1 MSLYKNKYRVESARL
16 KNWDYSSEGYYF
28 ITICIHNREQI
39 LGDII
44 SDKMVLSDIGKI
56 VEKEWLKSF
65 EIRRELFCDTYCIM
79 PNHIH
84 GIVVINNDD
93 NKPVET
99 HGHAI
104 PVQTHGRASLQTDK
118 LQRMPKSISS
128 FVAGFKS
135 SATKLTNEYRGTQG
149 NPLWQTRF
157 HDHVIRN
164 EKELERIREYILNN
178 QLNWIKDCFFE

>member
-104 PVQTHGRASLQTDK
+104 PVQTHAVRLYKPINYNVCRNQ
-118 LQRMPKSISS
+118 
-128 FVAGFKS
+128 
-135 SATKLTNEYRGTQG
+135 YHH
-149 NPLWQTRF
+149 LWQ
-157 HDHVIRN
+157 D
-164 EKELERIREYILNN
+164 LNHRLQN
-178 QLNWIKDCFFE
+178 

>member
-1 MSLYKNKYRVESARL
+1 MSLYRNKYRIESARL

-39 LGDII
+39 LGNII
-44 SDKMVLSDIGKI
+44 SNEMVLSDIGKI

-93 NKPVET
+93 GPVET
-99 HGHAI
+99 HGRGVF
-104 PVQTHGRASLQTDK
+104 VQTHGRASLQTDK

-135 SATKLTNEYRGTQG
+135 SATKLTNEHRGTQG
-149 NPLWQTRF
+149 NHLWQPRF
-157 HDHVIRN
+157 HDHIIRD

-178 QLNWIKDCFFE
+178 RLKWIKDCFFK